1 MSIDNALDRV
11 RSLTNTVS
19 TGANTVTR
27 AAADLG
33 LTDISGRGKFWM
45 DTLRPAS
52 YRGVAFGV
60 FGGESH
66 FGRRNA
72 VHEYPYRDT
81 VWVEDLGRSAR
92 RIVMGGFLVGDD
104 VVAQREEI
112 IVACEAPGDGELV
125 HPTLGRLTVSLL
137 DFSTIERWDQG
148 RMFELNFVFIEAGKR
163 TFPAVTTSTA
173 DAVKVECNITDAATG
188 ADYASGT
195 TDALKNGAAVVKQAV
210 GTAAAW
216 TNKAQKLVNDA
227 TNLYNMVGR
236 LKGNNGRFF
245 GGRGGAS
252 GSISTIQGLIAAG
265 SVARM
270 RVAAAATTLSSI
282 AGKLGL

>member
-1 MSIDNALDRV
+1 MSIDNALDSV
-11 RSLTNTVS
+11 KSLTNTIS
-19 TGANTVTR
+19 TGVNTVTR

-33 LTDISGRGKFWM
+33 LTNIAGGAKYWM

-52 YRGVAFGV
+52 YRGISFGV

-81 VWVEDLGRSAR
+81 AWVEDLGRQAR

-104 VVAQREEI
+104 VIAQRERMI
-112 IVACEAPGDGELV
+112 AACEAAGDGELV

-137 DFSTIERWDQG
+137 DFSTVERWDQG
-148 RMFELNFVFIEAGKR
+148 RVFELNFVFIEAGRR
-163 TFPAVTTSTA
+163 TFPSVETSTA
-173 DAVKVECNITDAATG
+173 DAVKAECNITDAATG
-188 ADYASGT
+188 ADYAKGT
-195 TDALKNGAAVVKQAV
+195 VDAIKNGAAVVKQAV
-210 GTAAAW
+210 STAAAW
-216 TNKAQKLVNDA
+216 ANKAQKLANDA

-245 GGRGGAS
+245 GGRGGVS
-252 GSISTIQGLIAAG
+252 GSISSIQGLIAAG
-265 SVARM
+265 SVARV
-270 RVAAAATTLSSI
+270 RVASAASSLSSI